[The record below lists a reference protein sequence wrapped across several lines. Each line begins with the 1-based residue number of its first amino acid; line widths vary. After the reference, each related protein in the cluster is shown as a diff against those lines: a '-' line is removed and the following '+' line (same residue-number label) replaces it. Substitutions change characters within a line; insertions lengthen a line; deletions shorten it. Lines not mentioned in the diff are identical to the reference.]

1 MATRAKPRRT
11 PRSAIKPRRLS
22 RQHMPEGMALSEWQ
36 IGLRRQF
43 GREQEFTLENLGDE
57 PLFSDFRVG
66 NPHNGTR
73 YRVGIR
79 GVQAGSNRCTCG
91 DYLTNEPGTCK
102 HIEFVLARLERRR
115 GARSRRAAPS
125 RRLA

>member
-73 YRVGIR
+73 YRI
-79 GVQAGSNRCTCG
+79 ASASAA
-91 DYLTNEPGTCK
+91 CK
-102 HIEFVLARLERRR
+102 
-115 GARSRRAAPS
+115 RAAIAAP
-125 RRLA
+125 AATT